1 MNRDELIA
9 LAQKTAASHGLSP
22 KIFCG
27 LVERE
32 SAWDPWKIRYEPKFY
47 EEYVQKQIDSGALH
61 DETEAHARAISWG
74 LCQVMGEDAREMG
87 FTGHLAQLCD
97 PEVGLE
103 YGARALLHEIG
114 RSGANITA
122 ALERYNGG
130 GNPNYA
136 AEVLQLA
143 QKYA

>member
-1 MNRDELIA
+1 MTRDELIA
-9 LAQKTAASHGLSP
+9 LAQKKAAEHGISP

-32 SAWDPWKIRYEPKFY
+32 SSWDPWVVRYEPAFY
-47 EEYVQKQIDSGALH
+47 EKYVQKQVDAGAIH
-61 DETEAHARAISWG
+61 DETEAHARAFSWG
-74 LCQVMGEDAREMG
+74 LCQAMGEDAREMG

-97 PEVGLE
+97 PETGLE
-103 YGARALLHEIG
+103 YGARMLRHMIDLAH
-114 RSGANITA
+114 ANITA
-122 ALERYNGG
+122 ALQRYNGG